1 MLLLLKRN
9 WLFLP
14 LLGAIISAAGCNGS
28 PLAALLVSAPNRFNP
43 LAGPK
48 NPLPP
53 IESLMADQHVWV
65 CVGPPK
71 AWLSVAILDPH
82 DQPPRGTVFV
92 LHGIAARG
100 CTMYSTARDLN
111 KAGFRAV
118 LVDLRG
124 QGRSTGEYI
133 TYGVREAQD
142 LVQVLD
148 ELERHGKVAG
158 KVGVYG
164 ISYGATTSIHWAAI
178 DPRIEAVVA
187 VEPFA
192 MLRPEV
198 PHFAHTMLPAVGWCI
213 PKSCYQEAITQAGAI
228 AGFDPDRADAAD
240 AIAEASAPVLL
251 FHGTDDWVVPY
262 WNSLV
267 LQQASPGHVRR
278 VSIEGGGH
286 ASLWWDGDSSISR
299 TSVAWFNRLLAEP
312 MQDRASR

>member
-1 MLLLLKRN
+1 MPLYWKRTWLLI
-9 WLFLP
+9 P
-14 LLGAIISAAGCNGS
+14 LLGTIIGAAGCNGG
-28 PLAALLVSAPNRFNP
+28 PLATLLVSALNRFNP

-53 IESLMADQHVWV
+53 MESFMADQHVWV
-65 CVGPPK
+65 RVGPPK
-71 AWLSVAILDPH
+71 AWLSVSIRDPH

-92 LHGIAARG
+92 LHGIGARG
-100 CTMYSTARDLN
+100 CTMYPAARDLS
-111 KAGFRAV
+111 KAGFRVV

-124 QGRSTGEYI
+124 QGRSTGEYL

-148 ELERHGKVAG
+148 KFERHGQVAG

-164 ISYGATTSIHWAAI
+164 LSYGATTSIHWAAI

-198 PHFAHTMLPAVGWCI
+198 PHFARTMLPAVGWCI
-213 PKSCYQEAITQAGAI
+213 PDSCYQKAITQAGAI

-240 AIAEASAPVLL
+240 AIAKTSAPVLL

-262 WNSLV
+262 WNSVV
-267 LQQASPGHVRR
+267 LQQASPDHVRR
-278 VSIEGGGH
+278 VSIAGGGH
-286 ASLWWDGDSSISR
+286 VSLWWDGDSSISKA
-299 TSVAWFNRLLAEP
+299 SVAWFHRFLAEP
-312 MQDRASR
+312 MQERVSQ

>member
-1 MLLLLKRN
+1 MA
-9 WLFLP
+9 
-14 LLGAIISAAGCNGS
+14 LLGAIVGAPGCGCN

-53 IESLMADQHVWV
+53 IESLLADEHVWV
-65 CVGPPK
+65 RVGPPQ
-71 AWLSVAILDPH
+71 AWLSVSILDPH
-82 DQPPRGTVFV
+82 DRAPRGTVFV

-124 QGRSTGEYI
+124 QGRSTGQYI
-133 TYGVREAQD
+133 TYGIREAQD

-148 ELERHGKVAG
+148 EFERRGKVAG

-178 DPRIEAVVA
+178 DRRVEAVVA

-198 PHFAHTMLPAVGWCI
+198 PHFARTMFPGVGWCI
-213 PKSCYQEAITQAGAI
+213 PEACYQKAITEAGEI

-240 AIAEASAPVLL
+240 AIASVSGPVLL

-267 LQQASPGHVRR
+267 LQQASPDYVRR

-286 ASLWWDGDSSISR
+286 ASLWWDGDARISK
-299 TSVAWFNRLLAEP
+299 TSVAWFRRLLME
-312 MQDRASR
+312 Q